1 MSTPDIVGTFSR
13 HLRVSVPTG
22 VFEHSERVANLAGE
36 LMLIRGEAPE
46 TAVLMGLAH
55 DVCRHFSDDK
65 WLRHAE
71 ELGLLVSELERRH
84 PVLLHGPI
92 GARLLK
98 KSFNVQSKEVLHAV
112 YYHTYGHPTF
122 SNSAWAMF
130 IADKIE
136 PQKIQKNAQL
146 SVFSDL
152 SLDMS
157 HSLSEIALAILD
169 YQIDDLIADGRE
181 VHSLQVATR
190 NFLVSERL

>member
-1 MSTPDIVGTFSR
+1 
-13 HLRVSVPTG
+13 
-22 VFEHSERVANLAGE
+22 
-36 LMLIRGEAPE
+36 
-46 TAVLMGLAH
+46 
-55 DVCRHFSDDK
+55 
-65 WLRHAE
+65 
-71 ELGLLVSELERRH
+71 
-84 PVLLHGPI
+84 
-92 GARLLK
+92 
-98 KSFNVQSKEVLHAV
+98 VQSKEVLHAV

-157 HSLSEIALAILD
+157 HSLPEIALAILD

>member
-1 MSTPDIVGTFSR
+1 MSTAEIISTFR
-13 HLRVSVPTG
+13 HHLRVSVPAG
-22 VFEHSERVANLAGE
+22 VFEHSERVANLAGD
-36 LMLIRGEAPE
+36 LMLIRGDPPE

-55 DVCRHFSDDK
+55 DVCRHFSDAE
-65 WLRHAE
+65 WLRYAE

-112 YYHTYGHPTF
+112 HYHTYGHPAF

-136 PQKIQKNAQL
+136 PQKIQKNVRL
-146 SVFSDL
+146 SAFSDL
-152 SLDMS
+152 SLNMS

-169 YQIDDLIADGRE
+169 FQIDDLVTRGKE
-181 VHSLQVATR
+181 VHSLQVAAR